1 MTANKLERLLGY
13 LKLDNEEYPF
23 EFMEEDF
30 CVVLYPP
37 TKKKWE
43 KLSSPITFFENL
55 NKRWNRGEHKWIKS
69 FRVEGVTSEH
79 YNIVF
84 SVEDSPSNYH
94 GFLSYEVD
102 WYYYYKDSFELNNI
116 AGFRISGAEVDY
128 FYPPQVA
135 LKNDVRW
142 GNDHSISKML
152 VSTTDEETE
161 KSCGKYSIRRGLQAE
176 IKINAFATI
185 HYNTA
190 VNPIDAKSYL
200 YFLFSKPTGLDDLV
214 LGYYHA
220 KCFLKYISYRN
231 NLIIDGIETFYIDE
245 NNKRDFAGALV
256 FPNKH
261 TGESD
266 KKASE
271 RILSYYIL
279 KNKTSNIFKYIRN
292 GKFGYAHIC
301 ESIDGRRHYPSARMI
316 MILAEFEREFRDI
329 YGQDCGRSDLY
340 IDTKQAIVDLIEE
353 YRQGHSGDAKKYAGS
368 IKKTVQNLDNSY
380 AQNVE
385 YAIEDCK
392 VIMEPFIKVNYGQDM
407 KEVVRDLSARVGEIR
422 NGIAHSKI
430 SFELDA
436 IHLADIKIIEEVNY
450 AMRLKKA
457 GVPENNIKKGIN
469 ALFKENIAL

>member
-1 MTANKLERLLGY
+1 MLVNKLERLLGY
-13 LKLDNEEYPF
+13 LTLENEEYPF
-23 EFMEEDF
+23 EFVEEEF
-30 CVVLYPP
+30 CIVLYPS
-37 TKKKWE
+37 TKEKWS

-84 SVEDSPSNYH
+84 SVKDSPSNYH

-102 WYYYYKDSFELNNI
+102 WYYYYRDSYELNNI
-116 AGFRISGAEVDY
+116 AGFRVSGTEVDY

-142 GNDHSISKML
+142 GDDRSISKML

-161 KSCGKYSIRRGLQAE
+161 KFCGKYSIRRGLQAE

-200 YFLFSKPTGLDDLV
+200 YFLFSEPTGIDDIILA
-214 LGYYHA
+214 YYHTR
-220 KCFLKYISYRN
+220 CFLKYVSYRN
-231 NLIIDGIETFYIDE
+231 NLVIDGIETFYLDG
-245 NNKRDFAGALV
+245 NGKRDFAGALV
-256 FPNKH
+256 FPSKH
-261 TGESD
+261 EGEGD

-279 KNKTSNIFKYIRN
+279 ENKTSNIFKYIRN

-301 ESIDGRRHYPSARMI
+301 DSIESRRHYPSARMI

-353 YRQGHSGDAKKYAGS
+353 YRQGHSGDIKKYAGS

-385 YAIEDCK
+385 YAIENCK
-392 VIMEPFIKVNYGQDM
+392 VIMEPFIKANYGQDM
-407 KEVVRDLSARVGEIR
+407 KVVVRDLSARVGEIR

-430 SFELDA
+430 DFELDA
-436 IHLADIKIIEEVNY
+436 IHLADIKIIEELNY

-457 GVPENNIKKGIN
+457 GVSENNIRKGIN

>member
-1 MTANKLERLLGY
+1 MSVKKLERLLGY
-13 LKLDNEEYPF
+13 LTLENEEYPF
-23 EFMEEDF
+23 EFVEEEF
-30 CVVLYPP
+30 CIILYPS
-37 TKKKWE
+37 TKEKWSELASPFTFLDNLSKKW
-43 KLSSPITFFENL
+43 ND
-55 NKRWNRGEHKWIKS
+55 EHKWIES
-69 FRVEGVTSEH
+69 FRVEGITSEH

-84 SVEDSPSNYH
+84 SVKDSPSNYH

-102 WYYYYKDSFELNNI
+102 WYYYYRDSFELNSI
-116 AGFRISGAEVDY
+116 AGFRISGTEVDY

-142 GNDHSISKML
+142 GDDQSISKML

-176 IKINAFATI
+176 IKINAFASI

-200 YFLFSKPTGLDDLV
+200 YLLFSKPTGLDDLV
-214 LGYYHA
+214 LAYYHT
-220 KCFLKYISYRN
+220 KCFLEYISYRK
-231 NLIIDGIETFYIDE
+231 NLIIDGIETFYMDK
-245 NNKRDFAGALV
+245 NDKRNFAGALV
-256 FPNKH
+256 FPSKH
-261 TGESD
+261 KGENG

-271 RILSYYIL
+271 RILSYFVFE
-279 KNKTSNIFKYIRN
+279 NKTSNIFKYIKN
-292 GKFGYAHIC
+292 GKLGYAHIC
-301 ESIDGRRHYPSARMI
+301 DSIEGRRHYHSARMI

-340 IDTKQAIVDLIEE
+340 INTKQTIVDLIEE
-353 YRQGHSGDAKKYAGS
+353 YRKGHSGVAKKYAGS

-392 VIMEPFIKVNYGQDM
+392 VIMEPFIKANYGQDM
-407 KEVVRDLSARVGEIR
+407 KEVVRDLSIRVGEIR
-422 NGIAHSKI
+422 NGIAHSKMN
-430 SFELDA
+430 FELDA
-436 IHLADIKIIEEVNY
+436 IHLADIKIIEELNY

-457 GVPENNIKKGIN
+457 GVPKNNIRKGIN
-469 ALFKENIAL
+469 ALFKENIAM

>member
-1 MTANKLERLLGY
+1 MSVKKLERLLGY

-23 EFMEEDF
+23 EFVEEDF
-30 CVVLYPP
+30 CVVLYPS
-37 TKKKWE
+37 TKEKWS
-43 KLSSPITFFENL
+43 KLSSPITFFENF

-69 FRVEGVTSEH
+69 FRVEGVTSER

-84 SVEDSPSNYH
+84 SVKDSASNYH

-102 WYYYYKDSFELNNI
+102 WYYYYRDSFELNNI
-116 AGFRISGAEVDY
+116 GGFRISGAEVDY

-142 GNDHSISKML
+142 GDDHSISKML

-161 KSCGKYSIRRGLQAE
+161 KSCGKYSIRRGLQSE
-176 IKINAFATI
+176 IKVNAFATI

-214 LGYYHA
+214 LAYYHA
-220 KCFLKYISYRN
+220 KCFLKYISYRS
-231 NLIIDGIETFYIDE
+231 NLVIDGIETFYIDE

-261 TGESD
+261 AGESD

-279 KNKTSNIFKYIRN
+279 ENKTSNIFKYIRN

-301 ESIDGRRHYPSARMI
+301 DSIESRRHYHSARMI

-392 VIMEPFIKVNYGQDM
+392 VIMEPFIKANYGQDM

-436 IHLADIKIIEEVNY
+436 IHLADIKIIEELNY

-457 GVPENNIKKGIN
+457 GVPENNIRKGIN